1 MIVKAEI
8 TAAMCIDEIKTLD
21 LPLLKNLEL
30 FDVYKGQGIDPNEK
44 SFSFGLIFQSSV
56 GTLTDKEVD
65 DSVDLIVRK
74 LHDAFEAQL
83 RE

>member
-1 MIVKAEI
+1 MYIRDKVLIPVK
-8 TAAMCIDEIKTLD
+8 
-21 LPLLKNLEL
+21 
-30 FDVYKGQGIDPNEK
+30 K
-44 SFSFGLIFQSSV
+44 SFSLGLIFQSSV

-65 DSVDLIVRK
+65 DSVDLIIRK

>member
-1 MIVKAEI
+1 
-8 TAAMCIDEIKTLD
+8 MCISEIEGLD

-30 FDVYKGQGIDPNEK
+30 FDVYKGQGIDPSQK
-44 SFSFGLIFQSSV
+44 SFSLGLIFQSSV

-65 DSVDLIVRK
+65 DSVDLIVNR
-74 LHDAFEAQL
+74 LHDVFEAQL

>member
-1 MIVKAEI
+1 
-8 TAAMCIDEIKTLD
+8 MCISEIEGLD

-30 FDVYKGQGIDPNEK
+30 FDVYKGQGIDPSKK
-44 SFSFGLIFQSSV
+44 SFSLGLIFQSSE

-65 DSVDLIVRK
+65 DSVDLIVNR
-74 LHDAFEAQL
+74 LHDVFEAQL